1 MTKLENDFLAFLQE
15 QLHNNDVDTLM
26 KIKPLIDAG
35 QNDEAREALRK
46 VCIDLT
52 ERIGWINGLRNVLLY
67 GPEYHDFLREKGQIP
82 EEVYEKSYLV
92 YE

>member
-35 QNDEAREALRK
+35 QNDEAREALSVK
-46 VCIDLT
+46 
-52 ERIGWINGLRNVLLY
+52 RN
-67 GPEYHDFLREKGQIP
+67 EN
-82 EEVYEKSYLV
+82 
-92 YE
+92 